1 MMKLICKNGIGSL
14 HYWYRCIKF
23 EKVQC
28 EQRRKQYDWGR
39 QCGRGEI
46 KPLRISFA
54 DLDGVI
60 TIFLMDGTI
69 GTRPPKYLSSSSKS
83 LQVNHEEFTIDDNG
97 VYTRIQIPLAIPNP
111 KSNIIRKVFNENW
124 EKLGVSILWSFN
136 NLIPSP
142 SLLQDPHNHQRDEFR
157 QPRRLDV
164 CFK

>member
-1 MMKLICKNGIGSL
+1 M
-14 HYWYRCIKF
+14 
-23 EKVQC
+23 QC
-28 EQRRKQYDWGR
+28 EQRRKHYDWGR

-97 VYTRIQIPLAIPNP
+97 VHTPIHNPLAISNP
-111 KSNIIRKVFNENW
+111 KSNIFPKGLNEN
-124 EKLGVSILWSFN
+124 
-136 NLIPSP
+136 
-142 SLLQDPHNHQRDEFR
+142 
-157 QPRRLDV
+157 
-164 CFK
+164 